1 MDVDIVQ
8 AGERMG
14 LGLEKMNV
22 LECVRGE
29 PSKSVACLGT
39 RRSALEMGLF
49 VVLGWWRWSWSGW
62 IAGIGR

>member
-1 MDVDIVQ
+1 MRANETVDSV
-8 AGERMG
+8 
-14 LGLEKMNV
+14 LEKTNV

-39 RRSALEMGLF
+39 GRSALEMGLF
-49 VVLGWWRWSWSGW
+49 VVLGWWRWSWRVW